1 MLRFLRQKC
10 RILCF
15 CNKNDLSY
23 LFLQKKVADLKCKVW
38 CQFITNKW
46 QMRYNS
52 KEEPIELT
60 HVNTQLN

>member
-15 CNKNDLSY
+15 CDKNY
-23 LFLQKKVADLKCKVW
+23 LFYIFLQKKVADLKCKVW

>member
-1 MLRFLRQKC
+1 MLRFLRQNAVCCVFATKTA
-10 RILCF
+10 
-15 CNKNDLSY
+15 Y
-23 LFLQKKVADLKCKVW
+23 LIFFLQKKVGNLKCKVW

>member
-1 MLRFLRQKC
+1 MLRFFQQKC

-15 CNKNDLSY
+15 CDKKGLFYIFCKKMAY
-23 LFLQKKVADLKCKVW
+23 LKRKVW

-52 KEEPIELT
+52 KEEPIKVT